1 MLPAMPDLNLDD
13 LAVFVRV
20 VDCGGFALAARA
32 IGTPTSTVSR
42 AITRLESTAGVR
54 LLHRTTRHVQPTGEG
69 RDLDASVSPAVAT
82 LLRAARSVEP
92 AAKKPKGR
100 LRVSAPNDLCAT
112 FLADVIVAF
121 SAQYPQVHLDFSLTN
136 AHSNLVTEGFDIAL
150 RATAR
155 LGDSSLVARKLGDLE
170 LRLYASPK
178 YLEEHG
184 APASW
189 EDLERHRC
197 IVFRAKE
204 LQRTWLLRSAK
215 GEQSVDVH
223 GCMGGDDFTF
233 VRAIVMAGGGI
244 GVLPHINSVA
254 DELSG
259 RLVRVLPQ
267 FHQRGASLYILIPSS
282 RNVAARV
289 TAFRDFVV
297 DAYGAWVAKRS

>member
-1 MLPAMPDLNLDD
+1 M
-13 LAVFVRV
+13 
-20 VDCGGFALAARA
+20 
-32 IGTPTSTVSR
+32 
-42 AITRLESTAGVR
+42 
-54 LLHRTTRHVQPTGEG
+54 
-69 RDLDASVSPAVAT
+69 
-82 LLRAARSVEP
+82 
-92 AAKKPKGR
+92 
-100 LRVSAPNDLCAT
+100 
-112 FLADVIVAF
+112 
-121 SAQYPQVHLDFSLTN
+121 HLDFSLTN